1 MPKTFKSTYSDLLLF
16 LKSPQDQPNDDQS
29 FRQNISSFIWIL
41 LIDLV
46 IVAGLSGVFVLL
58 EKLGINAFENHK
70 LLEQLESLPKS
81 SLFFLAVLFV
91 PFIEELLFRSYLR
104 YKYNF
109 LLRLFSSLFFIA
121 GKETQQEMEKRIK
134 KLWYGKYRYVFYF
147 SALLFGFIHIFNFG
161 DYKQLIYI
169 FPLLTLPQISFGL
182 LGGYLRVR
190 YGLVWSIILHAF
202 HNMIFLSPLFLMDN
216 GTEVFQKETEDYS
229 VRIEEVSPDGLPKK
243 FYVAFSD
250 SLIFNNY
257 QLRNLISHYSEVDT
271 WQIQSNN
278 EKKMDKS
285 FLINYKNKLD
295 SGSMDKTVVE
305 NYLVEKYQF
314 KKSKEV
320 KLTSSW
326 ELLIEDTLK
335 LNQYKTDSIKGK
347 YIKTGIDTTAIF
359 RAPLSEIARAIQG
372 SKDKRVKMKSKVPGR
387 FNIKLA
393 SKDST
398 AMKEQL
404 SSVYGL
410 KLVNTSDS
418 VEFIR
423 IEFQ

>member
-1 MPKTFKSTYSDLLLF
+1 MLNTFKSTYADLLQF
-16 LKSPQDQPNDDQS
+16 LKSPQDQPSPYQS
-29 FRQNISSFIWIL
+29 FKAKLYAWTGIL
-41 LIDLV
+41 IIDI
-46 IVAGLSGVFVLL
+46 IVAGLCIVIISALA
-58 EKLGINAFENHK
+58 NAGLFSFENHGIIE
-70 LLEQLESLPKS
+70 LLQQHPKS
-81 SLFFLAVLFV
+81 TLFFLVVLLV
-91 PFIEELLFRSYLR
+91 PFLEELVFRSYLR

-109 LLRLFSSLFFIA
+109 LLRLFSSLFYIG
-121 GKETQQEMEKRIK
+121 GKETQQKMEKKVK
-134 KLWYGKYRYVFYF
+134 KLWYAKYKYIFYF

-190 YGLVWSIILHAF
+190 YSLIYSFVLHAF
-202 HNMIFLSPLFLMDN
+202 HNLIFLSPFFLMDN
-216 GTEVFQKETEDYS
+216 GLKVFQKETEDYT
-229 VRIEEVSPDGLPKK
+229 VRIEEVTIDSMPKK
-243 FYVAFSD
+243 FYAAFSD

-257 QLRNLISHYSEVDT
+257 QLRNLISHYSKVDT

-278 EKKMDKS
+278 EKKMDKY
-285 FLINYKNKLD
+285 FIINYKNKLD

-314 KKSKEV
+314 QKSKEL

-326 ELLIEDTLK
+326 ELVIEDTLK
-335 LNQYKTDSIKGK
+335 LNQYKTDSLKGK

-372 SKDKRVKMKSKVPGR
+372 SKGKQVRMKSKLPGR

-398 AMKEQL
+398 GMKEQL
-404 SSVYGL
+404 SSIYGL
-410 KLVNTSDS
+410 KLVNASDS
-418 VEFIR
+418 VEFIH